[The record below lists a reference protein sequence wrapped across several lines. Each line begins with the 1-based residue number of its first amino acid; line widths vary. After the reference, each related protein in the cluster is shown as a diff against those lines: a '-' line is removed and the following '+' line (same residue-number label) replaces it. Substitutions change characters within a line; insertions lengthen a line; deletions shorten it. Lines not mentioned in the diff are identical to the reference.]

1 VQIKKNPLLRAC
13 SHFDTQAVFRIVGG
27 ILKTKWPKL
36 GKKTINEYVEA
47 GGFVYIGITKLKDLK
62 GEALRW
68 LTTRGKRKGFGKRV
82 VYNGRNKPVLVW
94 ANG

>member
-1 VQIKKNPLLRAC
+1 MQIKKNPILKKC
-13 SHFDTQAVFRIVGG
+13 SHFDTQAVFRIVGD

-36 GKKTINEYVEA
+36 GNRTIGEYVLG
-47 GGFVYIGITKLKDLK
+47 GGFIYIGITKLADLK

-68 LTTRGKRKGFGKRV
+68 LTTRGKRQCFGKRV